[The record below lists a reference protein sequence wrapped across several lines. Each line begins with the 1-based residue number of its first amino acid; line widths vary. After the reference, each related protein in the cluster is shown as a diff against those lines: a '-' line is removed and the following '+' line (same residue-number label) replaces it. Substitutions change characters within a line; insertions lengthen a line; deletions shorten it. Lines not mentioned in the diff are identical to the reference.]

1 MTEFIQLVLAGTAN
15 GCIYGLLALA
25 LVLIYRSTHI
35 INFGQG
41 EMAMFSTYICW
52 SFLNAGMGY
61 WLAVPLTL
69 VLAFVA
75 GLVVQ
80 RILIRPVQNAPELT
94 IVIVT
99 LGLYLFFNSLALW
112 VYSGVPKPFPLPA
125 GIRQQSWQVGDIFIV
140 PYHVFIFAVLI
151 GLMAVLYLLFQ
162 RTKLGLGLRAAAAQ
176 PASSRLVGI
185 NVNWMLALGWGI
197 AAATGALA
205 GILSAPVVQLEPN
218 FMATVL
224 IFSFASATLGGF
236 DSPPGAVVGG
246 IAIGNIVALGGRY
259 IEFIGTQL
267 DIVLALVVI
276 VAVLLVRPAGLF
288 GRQVV
293 QRV

>member
-1 MTEFIQLVLAGTAN
+1 MTEFIQLILAGTAN

-80 RILIRPVQNAPELT
+80 RVLIRPVQNAPELT

-112 VYSGVPKPFPLPA
+112 IYSGVPKPFPLPT
-125 GIRQQSWQVGDIFIV
+125 GIRQQSWQVGEIFIV
-140 PYHVFIFAVLI
+140 PYHLFIFAVLI
-151 GLMAVLYLLFQ
+151 TLMAVLYLLFQ

-197 AAATGALA
+197 AAAAGALA
-205 GILSAPVVQLEPN
+205 GVLSAPVVQLEPN

>member
-1 MTEFIQLVLAGTAN
+1 
-15 GCIYGLLALA
+15 
-25 LVLIYRSTHI
+25 
-35 INFGQG
+35 
-41 EMAMFSTYICW
+41 
-52 SFLNAGMGY
+52 
-61 WLAVPLTL
+61 
-69 VLAFVA
+69 
-75 GLVVQ
+75 
-80 RILIRPVQNAPELT
+80 
-94 IVIVT
+94 VT

-112 VYSGVPKPFPLPA
+112 IYTGVQKPFPLPSGVRLA
-125 GIRQQSWQVGDIFIV
+125 SWEVGGVFII
-140 PYHVFIFAVLI
+140 PYHLFIFAVLLV
-151 GLMAVLYLLFQ
+151 LMTALYILFQ

-176 PASSRLVGI
+176 PLSSQLVGI
-185 NVNWMLALGWGI
+185 NVNFMLALGWGI
-197 AAATGALA
+197 AAAAGALA
-205 GILSAPVVQLEPN
+205 GMLSAPIVQLEPN
-218 FMATVL
+218 FMASIL

-246 IAIGNIVALGGRY
+246 IALGNIVALGGRY

>member
-69 VLAFVA
+69 ILAFAA
-75 GLVVQ
+75 GLLVQ

-112 VYSGVPKPFPLPA
+112 VYSGVPKPFPLPT
-125 GIRQQSWQVGDIFIV
+125 GVRQASWEVGSVFIV
-140 PYHVFIFAVLI
+140 PYHLFIFAVL
-151 GLMAVLYLLFQ
+151 LVLVLALYVLFQ

-176 PASSRLVGI
+176 PVSSQLVGI

-197 AAATGALA
+197 AAAAGALA
-205 GILSAPVVQLEPN
+205 GMLSAPIVQLEPN

-246 IAIGNIVALGGRY
+246 IALGNIVALGGRY

>member
-61 WLAVPLTL
+61 WVAFPLTL
-69 VLAFVA
+69 ILAFAA

-80 RILIRPVQNAPELT
+80 RVLIRPVQNAPELT

-112 VYSGVPKPFPLPA
+112 IYTGVQKPFPLPSGVRLA
-125 GIRQQSWQVGDIFIV
+125 SWEVGGVFII
-140 PYHVFIFAVLI
+140 PYHLFIFAVLLV
-151 GLMAVLYLLFQ
+151 LMTALYILFQ

-176 PASSRLVGI
+176 PLSSQLVGI
-185 NVNWMLALGWGI
+185 NVNFMLALGWGI
-197 AAATGALA
+197 AAAAGALA
-205 GILSAPVVQLEPN
+205 GMLSAPIVQLEPN
-218 FMATVL
+218 FMASIL

-246 IAIGNIVALGGRY
+246 IALGNIVALGGRY

-288 GRQVV
+288 GRQAV

>member
-112 VYSGVPKPFPLPA
+112 IYSGVPKPFPLPA

-140 PYHVFIFAVLI
+140 PYHLFIFAVLI

-197 AAATGALA
+197 AAAAGALA

-276 VAVLLVRPAGLF
+276 VAVLLVRPAGLL

>member
-61 WLAVPLTL
+61 WAAVPLTL
-69 VLAFVA
+69 ALAFIA
-75 GLVVQ
+75 GLAVQ
-80 RILIRPVQNAPELT
+80 RVLIRPVQNAPELT

-112 VYSGVPKPFPLPA
+112 IYSGVPKPFPLPT
-125 GIRQQSWQVGDIFIV
+125 GIRQASWEVNGIFII
-140 PYHVFIFAVLI
+140 PYHIT
-151 GLMAVLYLLFQ
+151 LMAALYVLFQ

-197 AAATGALA
+197 AAAAGALA
-205 GILSAPVVQLEPN
+205 GVLSAPVVQLEPN
-218 FMATVL
+218 FMATIL
-224 IFSFASATLGGF
+224 IFAFASATLGGF

-276 VAVLLVRPAGLF
+276 VAVLLIRPAGLF

>member
-61 WLAVPLTL
+61 WVAVPLTL

-75 GLVVQ
+75 GLLVQ
-80 RILIRPVQNAPELT
+80 RVLIRPVQNAPELT

-112 VYSGVPKPFPLPA
+112 IYSGVPKPFPLPA
-125 GIRQQSWQVGDIFIV
+125 GIRQQSWQVGDVFIV
-140 PYHVFIFAVLI
+140 PYNLFIFAVLI
-151 GLMAVLYLLFQ
+151 TLMAALYVLFQ

-197 AAATGALA
+197 AAAAGALA
-205 GILSAPVVQLEPN
+205 GILSAPAVQLEPN
-218 FMATVL
+218 FMATIL

-246 IAIGNIVALGGRY
+246 ITIGNIIALGGRY

-276 VAVLLVRPAGLF
+276 VAVLLIRPAGLF

>member
-61 WLAVPLTL
+61 WVAVPLTL

-75 GLVVQ
+75 GLLVQ
-80 RILIRPVQNAPELT
+80 RVLIRPVQNAPELT

-112 VYSGVPKPFPLPA
+112 IYSGVPKPFPLPA
-125 GIRQQSWQVGDIFIV
+125 GIRQQSWQVGDVFIV
-140 PYHVFIFAVLI
+140 PYNLFIFAVLI
-151 GLMAVLYLLFQ
+151 TLMAALYVLFQ

-197 AAATGALA
+197 AAAAGALA
-205 GILSAPVVQLEPN
+205 GILSAPAVQLEPN
-218 FMATVL
+218 FMATIL

-246 IAIGNIVALGGRY
+246 IAIGNIIALGGRY

-267 DIVLALVVI
+267 DIVLALFVI
-276 VAVLLVRPAGLF
+276 VAVLLIRPAGLF

>member
-1 MTEFIQLVLAGTAN
+1 MTEVIQVVLAGTAN
-15 GCIYGLLALA
+15 GVIYGLLALA

-52 SFLNAGMGY
+52 TFLDAGMAY
-61 WLAVPLTL
+61 WVAFPLTL
-69 VLAFVA
+69 GLAFGA

-80 RILIRPVQNAPELT
+80 RVLIRPVQNAPELT

-99 LGLYLFFNSLALW
+99 LGLFLFFNSLALW
-112 VYSGVPKPFPLPA
+112 IYTGVPKPFPLPT
-125 GIRQQSWQVGDIFIV
+125 GIPLESWQVSGVFII
-140 PYHVFIFAVLI
+140 PYHLFIFGVLI
-151 GLMAVLYLLFQ
+151 TLMTALYLLFQ
-162 RTKLGLGLRAAAAQ
+162 RTKLGLGLRASAAQ

-197 AAATGALA
+197 AAAAGALA
-205 GILSAPVVQLEPN
+205 GILSAPIVQLEPS
-218 FMATVL
+218 FMATIL
-224 IFSFASATLGGF
+224 IFAFASATLGGF
-236 DSPPGAVVGG
+236 DSPPGAVIGG

-259 IEFIGTQL
+259 IDFIGTQL
-267 DIVLALVVI
+267 DIVFALAVI
-276 VAVLLVRPAGLF
+276 IAVLLLRPAGLL

>member
-197 AAATGALA
+197 AAAAGALA

>member
-61 WLAVPLTL
+61 WVAFPLTL
-69 VLAFVA
+69 ILAFAA

-112 VYSGVPKPFPLPA
+112 IYTGVQKPFPLPSGVRLA
-125 GIRQQSWQVGDIFIV
+125 SWEVGGVFII
-140 PYHVFIFAVLI
+140 PYHLFIFAVLLV
-151 GLMAVLYLLFQ
+151 LMTALYILFQ

-176 PASSRLVGI
+176 PLSSQLVGI
-185 NVNWMLALGWGI
+185 NVNFMLALGWGI
-197 AAATGALA
+197 AAAAGALA
-205 GILSAPVVQLEPN
+205 GMLSAPIVQLEPN
-218 FMATVL
+218 FMASIL

-246 IAIGNIVALGGRY
+246 IALGNIVALGGRY

-288 GRQVV
+288 GRQAV

>member
-61 WLAVPLTL
+61 WVAVPLTL

-75 GLVVQ
+75 GLLVQ
-80 RILIRPVQNAPELT
+80 RVLIRPVQNAPELT

-112 VYSGVPKPFPLPA
+112 IYSGVPKPFPLPA
-125 GIRQQSWQVGDIFIV
+125 GIRQQSWQVGDVFIV
-140 PYHVFIFAVLI
+140 PYNLFIFAVLI
-151 GLMAVLYLLFQ
+151 TLMAALYLLFQ

-197 AAATGALA
+197 AAAAGALA
-205 GILSAPVVQLEPN
+205 GILSAPAVQLEPN
-218 FMATVL
+218 FMATIL

-246 IAIGNIVALGGRY
+246 IAIGNIIALGGRY

-276 VAVLLVRPAGLF
+276 VAVLLIRPAGLF

>member
-61 WLAVPLTL
+61 WVAVPLTL
-69 VLAFVA
+69 ALAFVA
-75 GLVVQ
+75 GLAVQ
-80 RILIRPVQNAPELT
+80 RVLIRPVQNAPELT

-112 VYSGVPKPFPLPA
+112 IYSGVPKPFPLPT
-125 GIRQQSWQVGDIFIV
+125 GIRQASWEVNGIFII
-140 PYHVFIFAVLI
+140 PYHLFIFAVLI
-151 GLMAVLYLLFQ
+151 TLMAVLYVLFQ

-197 AAATGALA
+197 AAAAGALA
-205 GILSAPVVQLEPN
+205 GMLSAPVVQLEPN
-218 FMATVL
+218 FMATIL
-224 IFSFASATLGGF
+224 IFAFASATLGGF

-259 IEFIGTQL
+259 IGFIGTQL

-276 VAVLLVRPAGLF
+276 VAVLLIRPAGLL

>member
-61 WLAVPLTL
+61 WVAVPLTL

-75 GLVVQ
+75 GLLVQ
-80 RILIRPVQNAPELT
+80 RVLIRPVQNAPELT

-112 VYSGVPKPFPLPA
+112 IYSGVPKPFPLPA
-125 GIRQQSWQVGDIFIV
+125 GIRQQSWQVGDVFIV
-140 PYHVFIFAVLI
+140 PYNLFIFAVLI
-151 GLMAVLYLLFQ
+151 TLMAALYVLFQ

-197 AAATGALA
+197 AAAAGALA

-218 FMATVL
+218 FMATIL

-267 DIVLALVVI
+267 DIVLALFVI
-276 VAVLLVRPAGLF
+276 VAVLLIRPAGLF

>member
-61 WLAVPLTL
+61 WVAVPLTL

-75 GLVVQ
+75 GLLVQ
-80 RILIRPVQNAPELT
+80 RVLIRPVQNAPELT

-112 VYSGVPKPFPLPA
+112 IYSGVPKPFPLPA
-125 GIRQQSWQVGDIFIV
+125 GIRQQSWQVGDVFIV
-140 PYHVFIFAVLI
+140 PYNLFIFAVLI
-151 GLMAVLYLLFQ
+151 TLMAALYVLFQ

-197 AAATGALA
+197 AAAAGALA
-205 GILSAPVVQLEPN
+205 GILSAPAVQLEPN
-218 FMATVL
+218 FMATIL

-246 IAIGNIVALGGRY
+246 IAIGNIIALGGRY

-276 VAVLLVRPAGLF
+276 VAVLLIRPAGLF

>member
-61 WLAVPLTL
+61 WVAVPLTL
-69 VLAFVA
+69 ILAFAA
-75 GLVVQ
+75 GLAVQ

-112 VYSGVPKPFPLPA
+112 IYSGVPKPFPLPT
-125 GIRQQSWQVGDIFIV
+125 GVRQASWQVGDIFII
-140 PYHVFIFAVLI
+140 PYHLFIFVVLI
-151 GLMAVLYLLFQ
+151 VLMLALYVLFQ

-176 PASSRLVGI
+176 PVSSQLVGI
-185 NVNWMLALGWGI
+185 NVGWMLALGWGI
-197 AAATGALA
+197 AAAAGALA
-205 GILSAPVVQLEPN
+205 GILSAPIVQLEPN

-246 IAIGNIVALGGRY
+246 IALGNIVALGGRY

-288 GRQVV
+288 GRQAV

>member
-61 WLAVPLTL
+61 WVAVPLTL

-75 GLVVQ
+75 GLLVQ
-80 RILIRPVQNAPELT
+80 RVLIRPVQNAPELT

-112 VYSGVPKPFPLPA
+112 IYSGVPKPFPLPA
-125 GIRQQSWQVGDIFIV
+125 GIRQQSWQVGDVFIV
-140 PYHVFIFAVLI
+140 PYHLFIFAVLI
-151 GLMAVLYLLFQ
+151 TLMAALYVLFQ

-197 AAATGALA
+197 AAAAGALA
-205 GILSAPVVQLEPN
+205 GMLSAPVVQLEPN
-218 FMATVL
+218 FMATIL

-267 DIVLALVVI
+267 DIVLALFVI
-276 VAVLLVRPAGLF
+276 VAVLLIRPAGLF